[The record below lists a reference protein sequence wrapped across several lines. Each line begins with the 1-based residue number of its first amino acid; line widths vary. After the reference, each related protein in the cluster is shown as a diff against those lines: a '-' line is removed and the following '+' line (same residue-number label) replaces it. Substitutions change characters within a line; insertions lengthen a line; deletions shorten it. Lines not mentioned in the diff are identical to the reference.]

1 MPTPTPDGVEIRA
14 SRLRLLHREE
24 FFCAPGR
31 RMTKEHDDFRPI
43 EWLANGKV
51 RFLDQTLLPADEA
64 WIETDEYRVVAD
76 AIRRLQLR
84 GAPLIGISAAY
95 ALALAARS
103 IDEADVPAFHS
114 RLRDAA
120 DELTATRPTAINLQW
135 AIDRLLGLVA
145 NMTDI
150 NEIRDAIVADAKRIH
165 DEDVRANRTMAEHGA
180 ALLEPDG
187 AALTHC
193 NAGALATGGY
203 GTALG
208 VLRTGRE
215 QGAVTQVYATE
226 TRPLLQGARLTVWEL
241 QRAGIPVTLIAD
253 TAAGSVM
260 KRGLVNEVVVGAD
273 RIVANGDVANKIG
286 TYQLAVLAH
295 ENDIPFYVAAPTTTI
310 DLSIASGDDIPIEER
325 SPEEVTGIKGAATA
339 PSGTDA
345 ANPAFDV
352 TPARYVAAIIT
363 EKGVARAPYEASISA
378 LFRDKVETRG

>member
-1 MPTPTPDGVEIRA
+1 
-14 SRLRLLHREE
+14 
-24 FFCAPGR
+24 
-31 RMTKEHDDFRPI
+31 MTDKHDDFRPI
-43 EWLANGKV
+43 EWLPNGKV

-64 WIETDEYRVVAD
+64 WIETDDYRVVAD

-103 IDEADVPAFHS
+103 IDEADVSAFQN
-114 RLRDAA
+114 RLLRAA
-120 DELTATRPTAINLQW
+120 KELTATRPTAINLQW
-135 AIDRLLGLVA
+135 AVDRVLRLVE
-145 NMTDI
+145 NLNDI
-150 NEIRDAIVADAKRIH
+150 NEMREAIVADAKRIH
-165 DEDVRANRTMAEHGA
+165 AEDVQANQTMAEHGA
-180 ALLEPDG
+180 ALLEPNG

-208 VLRTGRE
+208 VLRKGRE
-215 QGAVTQVYATE
+215 QGTVTQVYATE

-241 QRAGIPVTLIAD
+241 QRAGIPATLITD

-260 KRGLVNEVVVGAD
+260 KRGLVSEVVVGAD

-295 ENDIPFYVAAPTTTI
+295 ENSIPFYVAAPTSTI
-310 DLSIASGDDIPIEER
+310 DVSTPSGEAIPIEER
-325 SPEEVTGIKGAATA
+325 SPEEVTGIKGVATA
-339 PSGTDA
+339 PAGTEA

-363 EKGVARAPYEASISA
+363 EQGVARAPYGESIPA

>member
-1 MPTPTPDGVEIRA
+1 
-14 SRLRLLHREE
+14 
-24 FFCAPGR
+24 
-31 RMTKEHDDFRPI
+31 
-43 EWLANGKV
+43 
-51 RFLDQTLLPADEA
+51 
-64 WIETDEYRVVAD
+64 
-76 AIRRLQLR
+76 
-84 GAPLIGISAAY
+84 
-95 ALALAARS
+95 
-103 IDEADVPAFHS
+103 
-114 RLRDAA
+114 
-120 DELTATRPTAINLQW
+120 
-135 AIDRLLGLVA
+135 
-145 NMTDI
+145 
-150 NEIRDAIVADAKRIH
+150 
-165 DEDVRANRTMAEHGA
+165 
-180 ALLEPDG
+180 
-187 AALTHC
+187 
-193 NAGALATGGY
+193 LATGGY

-295 ENDIPFYVAAPTTTI
+295 ENNIPFYVAAPTSTI
-310 DLSIASGDDIPIEER
+310 DLSIASGDAIPIEER
-325 SPEEVTGIKGAATA
+325 SPDEVTGIKGAATA

-363 EKGVARAPYEASISA
+363 EQGVARAPYEESISA
-378 LFRDKVETRG
+378 LFRDKVETCG